1 MKNSDILYECLE
13 NIKDDMDTYD
23 LLELGNVKDVLGE
36 DNYWTIYSIIN
47 ELSSDDKLILLSAM
61 DKLLN
66 SKKQTISF
74 EEGTVFREESPL
86 DKRRD
91 YENAILES
99 NLSDA
104 FKRITY
110 NLELD
115 DYSLLINVFDIIFSS
130 QSVEDTQKEF
140 EQLPKSVD
148 FVLDNRSKIID
159 MLNSIDKITQDKLDQ
174 LKGTNEDEQTLE
186 ILKIISDK

>member
-74 EEGTVFREESPL
+74 EEGTVFREKSPL

-104 FKRITY
+104 FKKITY

-159 MLNSIDKITQDKLDQ
+159 ILNNIDKITQDKIDQ

>member
-174 LKGTNEDEQTLE
+174 LRGTNEDEQTLE

>member
-66 SKKQTISF
+66 SKKQKISF

-159 MLNSIDKITQDKLDQ
+159 MLNSIDKITQDKIDQ

>member
-66 SKKQTISF
+66 SKKQAISF

-110 NLELD
+110 NLELG

-159 MLNSIDKITQDKLDQ
+159 MLNNIDKITQDKLDQ

>member
-148 FVLDNRSKIID
+148 FV
-159 MLNSIDKITQDKLDQ
+159 
-174 LKGTNEDEQTLE
+174 
-186 ILKIISDK
+186 